1 MSTLRSTGRLAVA
14 TYGFAQIPSMT
25 SNWNAT
31 KAPWRLNSVYAGLTV
46 QTRGEAMSTP
56 AYAWLEDFR
65 RLQ

>member
-1 MSTLRSTGRLAVA
+1 VA

-46 QTRGEAMSTP
+46 QTRGEAMATP